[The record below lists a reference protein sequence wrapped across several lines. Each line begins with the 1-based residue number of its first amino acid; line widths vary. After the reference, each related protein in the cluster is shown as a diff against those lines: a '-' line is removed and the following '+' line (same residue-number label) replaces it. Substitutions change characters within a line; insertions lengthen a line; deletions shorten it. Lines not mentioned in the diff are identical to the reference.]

1 MEVANGAACFFLTN
15 FVYCGRKETHHSS
28 SGYPC
33 YGQEKQKIQLRQYS
47 ALLEMLPSKQIDD
60 IVVKEEGIIQIFGV
74 NDKVYFDAIN
84 GEEFLAL
91 TTRKAEP
98 GVLNS
103 AQTSQSEVSRAMP
116 V

>member
-1 MEVANGAACFFLTN
+1 M
-15 FVYCGRKETHHSS
+15 
-28 SGYPC
+28 
-33 YGQEKQKIQLRQYS
+33 
-47 ALLEMLPSKQIDD
+47 
-60 IVVKEEGIIQIFGV
+60 VKEEGIIQIFGV